1 MKYKKVTMVI
11 NQKDIR
17 QLLGNSL
24 SHILNR
30 HIAQH
35 IECIEDL
42 NTAVGSGIKEDVL
55 ECLKKLL
62 GTYSVVAAELDTT
75 APLILELESSISAD
89 TEVLENL
96 PNLEENS
103 LGVNS
108 GGE

>member
-35 IECIEDL
+35 TECIEDL
-42 NTAVGSGIKEDVL
+42 NTAVASGTKEDVL
-55 ECLKKLL
+55 TCLKKLL
-62 GTYSVVAAELDTT
+62 GIYNVTSAELDTT
-75 APLILELESSISAD
+75 APLILEIEDSLSAD
-89 TEVLENL
+89 TEIVEDL
-96 PNLEENS
+96 PDLQEDS
-103 LGVNS
+103 SGVDG